1 MEENKQVVA
10 EWKAT
15 NQQRLSEIKSFNP
28 ELYSAI
34 NLALNYLN
42 KSLTGEELLQEVE
55 EVEVLTETPQKGF
68 WRIMT
73 EQEMVDKYGS
83 INNIP
88 KWNSKGKMDWIFG
101 MPIKELIQDDL
112 TEEQIGNKFRDNI
125 SILTDEKKDP
135 NGRSWYIFPRYAVFD
150 TSNVESQPTQRN
162 LSGWRLVTEEELKKK
177 KFGDLGIPE
186 HIWKEIYGKP
196 IEDFYDFDSEI
207 AESIQQLNSNGNP
220 KKFTKGIA
228 RGYNVTDNYF
238 VYEYPAESQTTS
250 TNEWRFKT
258 LYEIQKEGLG
268 FEGLSEKTISTYV
281 GKKLKDL
288 VDSVALD
295 IYIKSIKNQ
304 EGKIVTLEGYTFSW
318 KFFTDQPLPQETTT
332 AFKLPIETLP
342 ATLKRDYIFTPNTGN
357 RKAPSQSAGYLYSKY
372 ANLPAAQAELFSTF
386 FKGNDGAWW
395 KLKQVGTEWRWEKA
409 SPQPSQTATSTSGK
423 NIDQMIKEAEEKF
436 VSDRKISNLPPYLK
450 QLAINNQIKEF
461 GVVNENTRV
470 NVAFSWSKSNEGNEF
485 WKDVATGGFLTQKV
499 LGVIGS
505 KEKLFEMPSSQSAEQ
520 PKTETKQEWMPQD
533 LVGKTLLFGSN
544 GKKFRVEKFTRNNPK
559 NKQYNLRDLTSPNT
573 PLVTY
578 NIGMSII
585 KKWLDGQSAG
595 GVRIIEETPTGSDY
609 WTWTQAQLNQKR
621 KEISDAMIVFEKDD
635 PEYKELKDQLDV
647 IDAFID

>member
-15 NQQRLSEIKSFNP
+15 NQERLSEIKSFNP

-42 KSLTGEELLQEVE
+42 KSLTGEELPQEVE
-55 EVEVLTETPQKGF
+55 EVEIQPALQKEPF

-73 EQEMVDKYGS
+73 EQEMVDKYGN
-83 INNIP
+83 INDVP
-88 KWNSKGKMDWIFG
+88 GWNSIGRMDWMFG
-101 MPIKELIQDDL
+101 MPIKDLIESNL
-112 TEEQIGNKFRDNI
+112 TEKEIETAIKDGIETDPSKDKTNI
-125 SILTDEKKDP
+125 SWT
-135 NGRSWYIFPRYAVFD
+135 IFPDFVIFD
-150 TSNVESQPTQRN
+150 TSNIAQQSTQRN

-177 KFGDLGIPE
+177 TFGDLGIPK

-196 IEDFYDFDSEI
+196 IEDFYDFDSQI
-207 AESIQQLNSNGNP
+207 AESIQQLNSNENP

-228 RGYNVTDNYF
+228 EGYSVTDSYF
-238 VYEYPAESQTTS
+238 VYEYPAEQTTS
-250 TNEWRFKT
+250 TSEWRFKT
-258 LYEIQKEGLG
+258 LDEIQKEGLG
-268 FEGLSEKTISTYV
+268 FAGVSEKTIGTYV

-304 EGKIVTLEGYTFSW
+304 EGTVVTSLGYSFPW
-318 KFFTDQPLPQETTT
+318 KFFTDKPLPQETTT
-332 AFKLPIETLP
+332 GFELSIETLP
-342 ATLKRDYIFTPNTGN
+342 ATLKRDYIFTANTGN

-409 SPQPSQTATSTSGK
+409 SPQPSQTST
-423 NIDQMIKEAEEKF
+423 I
-436 VSDRKISNLPPYLK
+436 
-450 QLAINNQIKEF
+450 
-461 GVVNENTRV
+461 
-470 NVAFSWSKSNEGNEF
+470 
-485 WKDVATGGFLTQKV
+485 VATKTQ
-499 LGVIGS
+499 
-505 KEKLFEMPSSQSAEQ
+505 E
-520 PKTETKQEWMPQD
+520 TETKQEWTPQD
-533 LVGKTLLFGSN
+533 LVGKTLLFKST
-544 GKKFRVEKFTRNNPK
+544 GKKYLVEKFTRNNPK
-559 NKQYNLRDLTSPNT
+559 NKEYKLRDLTSPNT
-573 PLVTY
+573 PEVTY
-578 NIGMSII
+578 RISMGLV
-585 KKWLDGQSAG
+585 KKWLDGQTVSNIM
-595 GVRIIEETPTGSDY
+595 IIQETPTGSDY